1 MNLSETNIH
10 WILLKIKILI
20 FSLLVFMTYCIN
32 DLRAQ
37 SVYYHFKNSVAV
49 ASGKANLVWSIWDV
63 DLLQAVSG
71 MDSVSIWVIEQDTCL
86 SSSFSGIPF
95 CQSCSS
101 AANMVLQSAYKM
113 SYLDN
118 KVIQGSCWDYVNSV
132 FTRIES
138 GCYKKYDVY
147 LTKKS
152 GPYAPKSML
161 QPGDW
166 IYHINYQFYG
176 IDHSAIFICWK
187 DYENSI
193 AITLSYVGMQK
204 WQTAEFGE
212 YDLKSV
218 YGIFRMQDEIW

>member
-1 MNLSETNIH
+1 MQLR
-10 WILLKIKILI
+10 IKILV
-20 FSLLVFMTYCIN
+20 FSLLIFVTFCTNIVI
-32 DLRAQ
+32 AQ
-37 SVYYHFKNSVAV
+37 SVYFHYRDSVTV
-49 ASGKANLVWSIWDV
+49 ASGSENLVWSIWDV
-63 DLLQAVSG
+63 DLLQSVSDK
-71 MDSVSIWVIEQDTCL
+71 DSISIWVVEQDTSL
-86 SSSFSGIPF
+86 GGGFSGIPF

-113 SYLDN
+113 SYVDN

-138 GCYKKYDVY
+138 GSYKKYDIF
-147 LTKKS
+147 LTKKA

-161 QPGDW
+161 RPGDW
-166 IYHINYQFYG
+166 IYHVNYQFYG
-176 IDHSAIFICWK
+176 IDHSAIFICWR

-204 WQTAEFGE
+204 WQTAKFGE